1 MKPSMAPLDD
11 ELRKALARHRAFA
24 TFLLIVMCG
33 LVYLAYQLPPSFQAD
48 LLAASAKA
56 GVVGGLADWFAVTAL
71 FRHPLGLPIPHTAII
86 PRQKERL
93 GQGLG
98 SFVARHVF
106 TEAELKRVISRLDIA
121 GIIAN
126 FLADRDASR
135 PAAQALAA
143 ALPRLLVTLEDGRA
157 RKLMARLL
165 PRVAGGPG
173 AVPVVAR
180 VLRSLLAGGQHQAV
194 FDLALEK
201 LKTVLLAKQDDLREA
216 IKRRVREQG
225 GAVMGWAAGAYVADR
240 VLAVLNAELD
250 KQEPGDSDLRAAFEA
265 WIEAEIT
272 RLETEPERAA
282 ALGAVI
288 RRALAH
294 PTVADWLGD
303 AWSRLRG
310 ALAADAVNPNGRTV
324 AILEGALANAGS
336 FLAEDAVARGKLNGA
351 VERTLA
357 TLLPSAQQRLSDFI
371 AGVVK
376 GWDTT
381 QVTEKIELRV
391 GKDLQFVRIN
401 GTLVGFLAGG
411 ALYLLIF
418 WLTGGRVIH

>member
-1 MKPSMAPLDD
+1 MASPDD
-11 ELRKALARHRAFA
+11 DLRRALTRHRAFA
-24 TFLLIVMCG
+24 TFLLVVMGG
-33 LVYLAYQLPPSFQAD
+33 LVLLAYQLPPGFSAD

-71 FRHPLGLPIPHTAII
+71 FRRPLGLPIPHTAII

-98 SFVARHVF
+98 RFVANHVF
-106 TEAELKRVISRLDIA
+106 TEDELRRVIARLDIA
-121 GIIAN
+121 GIIAG
-126 FLADRDASR
+126 FLADREASR

-173 AVPVVAR
+173 AAPVVAR
-180 VLRSLLAGGQHQAV
+180 ALRSLLAGGQHQAV
-194 FDLALEK
+194 FDLALAQI
-201 LKTVLLAKQDDLREA
+201 KTVLAAKQDELREA
-216 IKRRVREQG
+216 IKRRVRETG
-225 GAVMGWAAGAYVADR
+225 GTVMGWAAGAYVADR
-240 VLAVLNAELD
+240 VLAVLNTELE
-250 KQEPGDSDLRAAFEA
+250 KVEPGNSDLRLAFEA
-265 WIEAEIT
+265 WIESEIT
-272 RLETEPERAA
+272 RLETDPERAA
-282 ALGAVI
+282 ALGAAI

-294 PTVADWLGD
+294 PTVTEWLGD
-303 AWSRLRG
+303 VWSRLRD
-310 ALAADAVNPNGRTV
+310 ALAADAANPHGRTV
-324 AILEGALANAGS
+324 AILESALANAGS
-336 FLAEDAVARGKLNGA
+336 FLAEDAAARAKLNGA

-376 GWDTT
+376 GWDTA

-391 GKDLQFVRIN
+391 GRDLQFVRIN